1 MIPMFQMIKKAC
13 LRFLLWAGLLFA
25 IMPPILWF
33 GSKHPQHLLSI
44 SAIVSQYPLLFTAL
58 RWLLIIAIFIL
69 WPRLV
74 LWMRNR
80 RHWIPHSTI
89 FWMQQRIRITVW
101 LAIFEITLCEN
112 LLLTLIHLWGGRQ

>member
-1 MIPMFQMIKKAC
+1 MLALMLP
-13 LRFLLWAGLLFA
+13 LLWFSLR
-25 IMPPILWF
+25 
-33 GSKHPQHLLSI
+33 HPQHLQSI
-44 SAIVSQYPLLFTAL
+44 NAIVSQHTLIFTL
-58 RWLLIIAIFIL
+58 VRWSLIITIFIF
-69 WPRLV
+69 WPRWV

-80 RHWIPHSTI
+80 RHWIPDTTL